1 MYFALSTWKGSVG
14 RRYVLGYSVLRSVV
28 VSMKICN
35 KLPQMQKG
43 VESCRIII
51 NMHEVGGMRLTSL
64 VINLFQN
71 YGC

>member
-1 MYFALSTWKGSVG
+1 MYFALSTCKGSVG
-14 RRYVLGYSVLRSVV
+14 RQYVLGYSVLRSVV

-43 VESCRIII
+43 VESLLTC
-51 NMHEVGGMRLTSL
+51 MKVGGMRLTSL
-64 VINLFQN
+64 IINLFQN

>member
-1 MYFALSTWKGSVG
+1 MYFALSTCKGSVG
-14 RRYVLGYSVLRSVV
+14 RQYVLGYSVLRSVV

-43 VESCRIII
+43 VESLLTR
-51 NMHEVGGMRLTSL
+51 MKVGGMRLTSL
-64 VINLFQN
+64 IINLFQN